1 VVLLLAGFSSPA
13 QLNFIACLA
22 ALPLFEVVLAFKL
35 LGRVSLREVVLP
47 ELPILARLSDR
58 APPLA

>member
-13 QLNFIACLA
+13 QLHFIACLA
-22 ALPLFEVVLAFKL
+22 PLPLFEVVLAFKL
-35 LGRVSLREVVLP
+35 LGRVSLRELALP